1 MHTRLRF
8 KFETKILNER
18 LAAKP
23 LSTLFLS
30 SLSLFWLFFRLT

>member
-30 SLSLFWLFFRLT
+30 SHCPFSGSFSA